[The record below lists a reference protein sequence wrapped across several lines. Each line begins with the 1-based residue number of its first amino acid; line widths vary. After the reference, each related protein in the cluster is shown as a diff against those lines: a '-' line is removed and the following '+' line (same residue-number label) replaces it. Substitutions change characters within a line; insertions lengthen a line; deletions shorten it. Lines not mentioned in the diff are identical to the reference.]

1 MVLSHLGFGKSE
13 NPKYTRDIDLAEK
26 VKDIDVIIGGHSHTK
41 MEEAV
46 VVNGVRSPAEIKE
59 FKRNFKFKLIALKA
73 PIELRFKRIL
83 RRGRRD
89 DPKRFQDFMWSE
101 RMERKWGLA
110 KTVESAD
117 YSVKNEG
124 KKSEAV
130 AKLKSIMRRLA
141 H

>member
-1 MVLSHLGFGKSE
+1 NQLREQIGMSASAQLAVEKIKRMKSW
-13 NPKYTRDIDLAEK
+13 KRRK
-26 VKDIDVIIGGHSHTK
+26 
-41 MEEAV
+41 AV